1 MASSTTDAAATGE
14 SSVNTEGMTPA
25 QRLQAKHEAAEK
37 AKHIPAEYHKASV
50 EDVLDD
56 TDLAQGK
63 SKAAAAAPVVAG
75 DDVNGISTSNGDAGE
90 MSETAKGKRKAQDA
104 SSQVNLLDTQSE
116 ELFPSLGGGPKAR
129 TIPGS
134 GAWGKQG
141 AAPSPRMGP
150 HGNMNGLPSVP
161 SAISSGRSTPIS
173 GVATPASPTGYNT
186 QRRNAPSVVSLP
198 GRHTQQLILL
208 NSEIDKGRSLQSI
221 LDDIK
226 RRLRVEI
233 QTRETMTQGHG
244 SLTFTVSGQSEQVKQ
259 AVSRI
264 SKELASRQKIRLEIP
279 SSVRMHIIGKGGKKV
294 DEIIKRTGAKVT
306 VGKAD
311 VALTGLEEDDSSTT
325 TVEIEG
331 DAIATRNARDEI
343 MKIVDAHAVKSN
355 LRLRNIPPEFFPFL
369 AGPHNARVKE
379 MEQDKDVQITIP
391 PFHVWQHQPPPR
403 PSRPDE
409 RPDFVPHPDMH
420 IQIIGDRADAQ
431 EVKARIERLAE
442 ELRQQLMLKEQ
453 TFLRGQHQF
462 IVGERGMSPHDFL
475 RETGCVV
482 ILPPSHMDTEDVTII
497 GPADKITGG
506 LDRATALAS
515 ELLSANVD
523 PRKNIMNAANRADA
537 HARAL
542 AQYFAARGLEE
553 EFQRLHDAHLAF
565 PASADSSEN
574 WDIFARD
581 KMNLPK
587 ARADLIEIIRAHPPA
602 RLTLVEVDPFFH
614 PHLQEQCA
622 HAVRNDFG
630 VHMIIPQDEESNN
643 VVLVYEGPESG
654 SASFRMP
661 RQRPTDAEIATF
673 EEALHQARNQILSI
687 IGDQDISTQQVEIPQ
702 K

>member
-1 MASSTTDAAATGE
+1 MATSTTDASSTGE
-14 SSVNTEGMTPA
+14 SSNNAGGITPA
-25 QRLQAKHEAAEK
+25 QALLAKHEAAEK

-50 EDVLDD
+50 EDVVED
-56 TDLAQGK
+56 TSLVDGK
-63 SKAAAAAPVVAG
+63 GKAVTPPDVASS
-75 DDVNGISTSNGDAGE
+75 DINGIHKSNGDVSE
-90 MSETAKGKRKAQDA
+90 LSETAKGKRKAPDA
-104 SSQVNLLDTQSE
+104 RRKANILDTQSE

-129 TIPGS
+129 VPPGA
-134 GAWGKQG
+134 GAWGKQK
-141 AAPSPRMGP
+141 AAPSPRMAP
-150 HGNMNGLPSVP
+150 NGNTNGLPSLP
-161 SAISSGRSTPIS
+161 SAISSGRSTPLS
-173 GVATPASPTGYNT
+173 GVATPASPTSYT
-186 QRRNAPSVVSLP
+186 AQRKNAPSVVSLP
-198 GRHTQQLILL
+198 GRYTQQLILL
-208 NSEIDKGRSLQSI
+208 NSEIDRSRSLQSI

-226 RRLRVEI
+226 RKLRVEI
-233 QTRETMTQGHG
+233 QTRETVMQGHG
-244 SLTFTVSGQSEQVKQ
+244 SLTFTVSGQGEQVKQ

-264 SKELASRQKIRLEIP
+264 SKELTSRQKLKIEVP

-294 DEIIKRTGAKVT
+294 DEIIKRTGAKVM

-311 VALTGLEEDDSSTT
+311 IAPTGLEEDDFSTA

-369 AGPHNARVKE
+369 AGPHNSELKK
-379 MEQDKDVQITIP
+379 MEENKDVQITIP
-391 PFHVWQHQPPPR
+391 PFHRWQHQPPPR
-403 PSRPDE
+403 PSRPNE
-409 RPDFVPHPDMH
+409 RPDFLPHPDMH
-420 IQIIGDRADAQ
+420 IQIVGDRADAQ
-431 EVKARIERLAE
+431 EARAKIEQMAE
-442 ELRQQLMLKEQ
+442 ELRQQLILREQ

-462 IVGERGMSPHDFL
+462 IVGERGLSPHDFL
-475 RETGCVV
+475 EETGCIV
-482 ILPPSHMDTEDVTII
+482 ILPPPHTDTEDVTII
-497 GPADKITGG
+497 GPPDKIAGG

-523 PRKNIMNAANRADA
+523 PRKNIMNAPSGTDA

-553 EFQRLHDAHLAF
+553 EFQRIHSAHVAF
-565 PASADSSEN
+565 PVSTDTSEN

-587 ARADLIEIIRAHPPA
+587 ARADLIEIIRAHPPS

-630 VHMIIPQDEESNN
+630 VHMIIPQDEESNH
-643 VVLVYEGPESG
+643 VMLVYEGPESG
-654 SASFRMP
+654 NPSFRMP
-661 RQRPTDAEIATF
+661 RQRPSATEIAAF

-687 IGDQDISTQQVEIPQ
+687 IGDQDISTRQVEIPQ

>member
-1 MASSTTDAAATGE
+1 MATSKADAAATGE
-14 SSVNTEGMTPA
+14 SSDNAGGMTPA
-25 QRLQAKHEAAEK
+25 QILQAKHEAAEK
-37 AKHIPAEYHKASV
+37 AKHVPAEYHKASV
-50 EDVLDD
+50 EEVVDD
-56 TDLAQGK
+56 ADLVEGK
-63 SKAAAAAPVVAG
+63 SKAAAAPVVAG
-75 DDVNGISTSNGDAGE
+75 GDKNGISKSNGDVGQ
-90 MSETAKGKRKAQDA
+90 MSETAKGKRKAQDGPSKA
-104 SSQVNLLDTQSE
+104 NVLDTQSE

-129 TIPGS
+129 APPGA
-134 GAWGKQG
+134 GAWGKQK
-141 AAPSPRMGP
+141 ATSSPRMAP
-150 HGNMNGLPSVP
+150 NGNMNGLPSVP

-173 GVATPASPTGYNT
+173 GVATPASPTSYSA

-208 NSEIDKGRSLQSI
+208 KSEIDRSRGLQSI

-226 RRLRVEI
+226 RKLRVEI
-233 QTRETMTQGHG
+233 QTRETMTQDHA
-244 SLTFTVSGQSEQVKQ
+244 SLTFTVSGPAEQVKQ

-264 SKELASRQKIRLEIP
+264 SKDLTSRQKMKIEVP

-306 VGKAD
+306 VGKAEL
-311 VALTGLEEDDSSTT
+311 APTGLEEDDSSTAI
-325 TVEIEG
+325 VEIEG

-343 MKIVDAHAVKSN
+343 MKIVDAHAIKSN

-369 AGPHNARVKE
+369 AGPHNARVND
-379 MEQDKDVQITIP
+379 MQQNKDVQITIP

-403 PSRPDE
+403 SSRPDE

-420 IQIIGDRADAQ
+420 IQITGDRADVQ
-431 EVKARIERLAE
+431 EARARIERLAE
-442 ELRQQLMLKEQ
+442 ELRQRLMLKEQ

-475 RETGCVV
+475 QETGCVV

-497 GPADKITGG
+497 GPPDKIAGG

-523 PRKNIMNAANRADA
+523 PRKNIMNAPNGADA

-553 EFQRLHDAHLAF
+553 EFQRVHDAHVAF
-565 PASADSSEN
+565 PISADTSEN

-587 ARADLIEIIRAHPPA
+587 ARADLIEVIRAHPPS

-622 HAVRNDFG
+622 HDVRNDFG
-630 VHMIIPQDEESNN
+630 VHMILPQDEDSNN
-643 VVLVYEGPESG
+643 VMLVYEGPESG

-661 RQRPTDAEIATF
+661 RQRPSDGEIAAF

>member
-1 MASSTTDAAATGE
+1 MATSTADAAASAGP
-14 SSVNTEGMTPA
+14 SDNAGSMTPA
-25 QRLQAKHEAAEK
+25 QILQAKHEAAEK

-50 EDVLDD
+50 EDVADD
-56 TDLAQGK
+56 TELVEGK
-63 SKAAAAAPVVAG
+63 APAPPVVADG
-75 DDVNGISTSNGDAGE
+75 DINGMSKSNGDRGE
-90 MSETAKGKRKAQDA
+90 MSETAKGKRKARDVPSKA
-104 SSQVNLLDTQSE
+104 NVLDTQSE

-129 TIPGS
+129 APPGT
-134 GAWGKQG
+134 GAWGKQK
-141 AAPSPRMGP
+141 ATESPRIAP
-150 HGNMNGLPSVP
+150 NGNMNGVPSVP

-173 GVATPASPTGYNT
+173 GVATPASPTNYGF

-198 GRHTQQLILL
+198 GRHSQQLILL
-208 NSEIDKGRSLQSI
+208 KAEIDRSRGLQSI

-226 RRLRVEI
+226 RKLRVEI
-233 QTRETMTQGHG
+233 QTRETVTQDHA
-244 SLTFTVSGQSEQVKQ
+244 SLTFNVSGPAEQVKL

-264 SKELASRQKIRLEIP
+264 SKELTSRQKIKIEVP

-294 DEIIKRTGAKVT
+294 EEIIKRTGARVT

-311 VALTGLEEDDSSTT
+311 VAPTGLEEDDSSTSI
-325 TVEIEG
+325 VEIEG
-331 DAIATRNARDEI
+331 DAIATRNAREEI

-369 AGPHNARVKE
+369 AGPHNTRVKD
-379 MEQDKDVQITIP
+379 MEQNKDVQITIP

-409 RPDFVPHPDMH
+409 RPEFVPHPDMH
-420 IQIIGDRADAQ
+420 IQITGDRADAQ
-431 EVKARIERLAE
+431 EARAAIERLAE

-475 RETGCVV
+475 QETGCVI
-482 ILPPSHMDTEDVTII
+482 ILPPTNMDTEDVTII
-497 GPADKITGG
+497 GPPDKIAGG
-506 LDRATALAS
+506 IDRATALAS
-515 ELLSANVD
+515 ELLNANVD
-523 PRKNIMNAANRADA
+523 PRKNIMNAPNGADA

-553 EFQRLHDAHLAF
+553 EFQRVHDAHVTF
-565 PASADSSEN
+565 PVSPDTYEN

-587 ARADLIEIIRAHPPA
+587 ARADLIEIIRAHPPS
-602 RLTLVEVDPFFH
+602 RLTVVEVDPFFH

-630 VHMIIPQDEESNN
+630 VQMIIPQNEESNN
-643 VVLVYEGPESG
+643 VMLVYEGPESG
-654 SASFRMP
+654 NALFRMP
-661 RQRPTDAEIATF
+661 RQRPSDVEIAAF

-687 IGDQDISTQQVEIPQ
+687 IGDQEISTQQVEIPQ